1 MSYYI
6 YIVHLCGYS
15 LYKLES
21 WEQTI
26 YGIHSLAFFFIV
38 FFIINNFVM
47 LCNFVII
54 CNFVLIGNFF
64 VWCHFVIKQPLSLD
78 ATLSS
83 YANLSLYG
91 TLSSYATLSLYAT
104 LSSNRRLL
112 SNATL
117 SLIFE
122 LFHRSKFV
130 VKCTLLLNN
139 PLLSYSYFNHLQLFL
154 TNKTLSSNELRH

>member
-83 YANLSLYG
+83 YANLSLY
-91 TLSSYATLSLYAT
+91 AT

-139 PLLSYSYFNHLQLFL
+139 PLLSYSYFYHLQLFL
-154 TNKTLSSNELRH
+154 TNKTFSSNELRH